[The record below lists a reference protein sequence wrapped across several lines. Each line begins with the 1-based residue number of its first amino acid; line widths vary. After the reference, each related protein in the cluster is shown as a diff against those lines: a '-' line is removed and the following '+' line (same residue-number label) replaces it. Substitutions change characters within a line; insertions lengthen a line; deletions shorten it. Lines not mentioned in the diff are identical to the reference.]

1 MDKDDQLK
9 LFLFDARFV
18 KDKGV
23 ACFVKV
29 MSGRSLDF
37 EKIKQVLSYHNMKRY
52 EIYDVGVIQPQKL
65 TSTKILKSG

>member
-1 MDKDDQLK
+1 METDDALK
-9 LFLFDARFV
+9 MFLFDARFV

-37 EKIKQVLSYHNMKRY
+37 EKIK
-52 EIYDVGVIQPQKL
+52 
-65 TSTKILKSG
+65 

>member
-1 MDKDDQLK
+1 VFDSIIDRIDPPKTMESDDALK
-9 LFLFDARFV
+9 MFLFDARFV

-37 EKIKQVLSYHNMKRY
+37 EKIK
-52 EIYDVGVIQPQKL
+52 
-65 TSTKILKSG
+65 